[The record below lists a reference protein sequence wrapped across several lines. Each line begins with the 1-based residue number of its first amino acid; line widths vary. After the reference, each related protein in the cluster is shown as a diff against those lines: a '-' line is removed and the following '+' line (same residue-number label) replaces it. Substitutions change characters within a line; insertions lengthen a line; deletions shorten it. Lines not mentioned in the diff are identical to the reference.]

1 MYGRELSTSTYRLEH
16 VDEQI
21 QTGDLPLE
29 STLLSEPDLTHRY
42 GVAINT
48 VRRAIRHL
56 WEQGTLE
63 AVPAKVT
70 FGIAAP

>member
-1 MYGRELSTSTYRLEH
+1 MEH